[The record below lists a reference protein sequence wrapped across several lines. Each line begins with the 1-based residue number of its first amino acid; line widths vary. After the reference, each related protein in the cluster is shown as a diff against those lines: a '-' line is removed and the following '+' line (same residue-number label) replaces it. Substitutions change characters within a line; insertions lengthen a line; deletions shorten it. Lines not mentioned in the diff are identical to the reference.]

1 LVGPALISKKLKR
14 LACAMAPGG
23 GGSGKVPRHVR
34 DCSSRGANLVLDC
47 MDFLENVKKL
57 VGLRTRRVRD
67 DLHAG
72 KLGFTS

>member
-1 LVGPALISKKLKR
+1 MVGPALISKKLKR

-23 GGSGKVPRHVR
+23 GGSGKVPRQR

>member
-1 LVGPALISKKLKR
+1 
-14 LACAMAPGG
+14 
-23 GGSGKVPRHVR
+23 VPRHVR